1 MASTISETLELT
13 LQDDDDFISILK
25 TAENFEKIDNAFK
38 DLYERGYN
46 KRTAKITDMNSATK
60 NGLFCGYN
68 VAHCPFAGDVD
79 IKVSY
84 DQIAPPSSF
93 IIQEVTECKTG
104 CVAKRIRDFSTWGE
118 WEYVNPEMLLNDIDE
133 RPYDEGP
140 NPEYRTTE
148 RWLGKPVYT
157 RLLTF
162 EWQSGLG
169 GCDMNSYKFKVIRFA
184 GAVGFHTI
192 TCFANDDCC
201 AISFDINDYNMLEWK
216 TYGGEKY
223 NGETAY
229 VQIWYIKDDE

>member
-46 KRTAKITDMNSATK
+46 KRTNKKTAQITDMNSATN

-68 VAHCPFAGDVD
+68 VAHCPFAGTVD

-84 DQIAPPSSF
+84 DQIGLGGSF

-118 WEYVNPEMLLNDIDE
+118 WEYVNPKMLLDDI
-133 RPYDEGP
+133 DEGP

-157 RLLTF
+157 RLFTF
-162 EWQSGLG
+162 EWQSGSG
-169 GCDMNSYKFKVIRFA
+169 GCHMKSYKYKVIRFA
-184 GAVGFHTI
+184 GVVGFHTI
-192 TCFANDDCC
+192 TCFDNDC
-201 AISFDINDYNMLEWK
+201 AISFDINDNNMLVWD

>member
-46 KRTAKITDMNSATK
+46 KRTNKKTAQITDLNSATN
-60 NGLFCGYN
+60 NGLFCGYD
-68 VAHCPFAGDVD
+68 VAHCPFAGAVD

-104 CVAKRIRDFSTWGE
+104 CVAKRIGDFSTWGE
-118 WEYVNPEMLLNDIDE
+118 WEYVNPEMILNDGK
-133 RPYDEGP
+133 EGI
-140 NPEYRTTE
+140 NPEYRTIE

-157 RLLTF
+157 TMLDF
-162 EWQSGLG
+162 EWKSSDLIDFSERDITVLRFSGTVG
-169 GCDMNSYKFKVIRFA
+169 GCATLS
-184 GAVGFHTI
+184 
-192 TCFANDDCC
+192 CFGREGCC
-201 AISFDINDYNMLEWK
+201 DISFRILSDGRRALCM
-216 TYGGEKY
+216 YGGEDYDGVK
-223 NGETAY
+223 TY